1 MAPHHAQ
8 GFHPALLHVLG
19 KGFHLLLLVVELLL
33 VLIGLLC
40 HHTVVSLHSLH
51 MVQVAVALE
60 DKHILRLA
68 ILIGQIIGGYLVV
81 VGG

>member
-1 MAPHHAQ
+1 MI
-8 GFHPALLHVLG
+8 
-19 KGFHLLLLVVELLL
+19 ELLF

-40 HHTVVSLHSLH
+40 HHTIVSLHSLH
-51 MVQVAVALE
+51 MIQIAVALE